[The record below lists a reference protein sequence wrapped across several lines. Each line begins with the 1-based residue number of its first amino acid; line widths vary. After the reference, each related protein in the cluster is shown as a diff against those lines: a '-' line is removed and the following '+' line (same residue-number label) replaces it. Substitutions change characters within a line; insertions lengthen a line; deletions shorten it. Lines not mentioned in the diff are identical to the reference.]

1 VKLDVLNWSEVRR
14 DQCAVSLENAN
25 RARAIV
31 ISTFRSSD
39 DEHQSFVRE
48 NKHPY
53 QVRARM
59 ATYWYFER
67 VLVSQDDGYTLELTN
82 PGARPQ

>member
-25 RARAIV
+25 RARAII
-31 ISTFRSSD
+31 ISTFSGSD
-39 DEHQSFVRE
+39 GEHQSFVRE
-48 NKHPY
+48 SKHPY

-59 ATYWYFER
+59 ARYWYFER
-67 VLVSQDDGYTLELTN
+67 VLASQDNGYTLKLTN